1 MKLALVLIVTPII
14 IAYIAT
20 LLVVI
25 TQNKKIEAL
34 RKAYDRVSVELTE
47 KQIKLQEENDLLK
60 KKIEYN
66 QIMPIEFTTPKLKE
80 IRKEAYINS
89 MPSEETDRYLRCE
102 VLTEIAPLIKI
113 FQNPITLKKTATLRI
128 VDDKEEA

>member
-102 VLTEIAPLIKI
+102 VLTEVAPLIKI

>member
-1 MKLALVLIVTPII
+1 MKLALVLIVTTII

-34 RKAYDRVSVELTE
+34 RKEYDKVSVELT
-47 KQIKLQEENDLLK
+47 KRQIKLQEENDLIK

-66 QIMPIEFTTPKLKE
+66 PIMPTEFTTQKLKE
-80 IRKEAYINS
+80 IRKEAYINL

-102 VLTEIAPLIKI
+102 VLTEVAPLIKI
-113 FQNPITLKKTATLRI
+113 FQNPITLKKTATLLI
-128 VDDKEEA
+128 AYDKEEA